1 MLTVDGTFLVILIS
15 FVLFMGFM
23 KACFFE
29 PIMQVK
35 NEREKTIEAGRLA
48 SEEAAAKTLAQNH
61 AYEQKM
67 AEARRKAQHV
77 VQEKRKWAKDQA
89 ATRLTNAREEAQSF
103 LAQQSELLKQSQD
116 TVYQS
121 LLPQREELAKSIIAK
136 LSQREKS
143 PAGSSV
149 P

>member
-29 PIMQVK
+29 PMRQVK
-35 NEREKTIEAGRLA
+35 DEREQAIEAGRQA
-48 SEEAAAKTLAQNH
+48 SETAASKTQEQNQ
-61 AYEQKM
+61 AYAQKM
-67 AEARRKAQHV
+67 TEARRKAQHL
-77 VQEKRKWAKDQA
+77 VQEKREWAKGQA
-89 ATRLTNAREEAQSF
+89 ATRLTKAREEAQSF
-103 LAQQSELLKQSQD
+103 LAEQSEALKKSQD

-121 LLPQREELAKSIIAK
+121 LMPEREALAKTIIAK